1 GRAPAPCPRHA
12 RRGAGAGDVRPH
24 RRLLRPDEL
33 RHDGGAAPPL
43 ARAGGGP
50 RRGRPGRP
58 GARRRHGHRRPG
70 DRARPPRR
78 AGRHRRRLGLLGGHA
93 RPRPPQGPGRVV
105 GVGQRDGAA
114 LRRRRVRRRH
124 GRLRGPQL
132 LRPRPRRERD
142 GARGGAGRPRGH
154 PRDHDAAEA
163 AAVDL
168 LLAVVRPGRP
178 AGGQGRRRPRRLRV
192 PAELRQALPRPGG
205 RRRVDGARRAA
216 RHPLDPHRGR
226 DHRPPRRDRRL

>member
-1 GRAPAPCPRHA
+1 GRAPAPRPRHA
-12 RRGAGAGDVRPH
+12 RRGPGAGDVRPH

-43 ARAGGGP
+43 ARAGGRPG
-50 RRGRPGRP
+50 RGRRRRP
-58 GARRRHGHRRPG
+58 GARRRHGHGRPR

-78 AGRHRRRLGLLGGHA
+78 AGGHRRGLGLLGGDA

-114 LRRRRVRRRH
+114 VRRRRVRRGH
-124 GRLRGPQL
+124 GRLRRAQL
-132 LRPRPRRERD
+132 LRPRPRPERD
-142 GARGGAGRPRGH
+142 GAGRRAGRAGGH

-163 AAVDL
+163 AALDL

-178 AGGQGRRRPRRLRV
+178 AGREGGRRPGRLRV
-192 PAELRQALPRPGG
+192 PAELGQALSRPGG

-226 DHRPPRRDRRL
+226 DHRAPRRDRRL